1 MEFGEKIEGYE
12 VNVLNEREI
21 RGGTAIL
28 FLFAIIGFF
37 FSVFKGDY
45 TITKLFVGLF
55 LIDFVIRLHFSPKY
69 SPVLILAKLMVLNQE
84 PEYTG
89 APQKKFAWTLGFFLA
104 VIMFHTL
111 IIFEVQGPLNFIICL
126 ICLTLFFFEVAF
138 GICVGCKM
146 YNLITKNKSMYCPG
160 NVCSIKTKKSLNKNE
175 VLILIT
181 FLTTIIAIITKLYG
195 VF

>member
-69 SPVLILAKLMVLNQE
+69 SPVLISSSTFWYLSKILIPHTSIL
-84 PEYTG
+84 P
-89 APQKKFAWTLGFFLA
+89 FAFFLYN
-104 VIMFHTL
+104 VLSIG
-111 IIFEVQGPLNFIICL
+111 IFFRISKINFNNCYIS
-126 ICLTLFFFEVAF
+126 
-138 GICVGCKM
+138 
-146 YNLITKNKSMYCPG
+146 SM
-160 NVCSIKTKKSLNKNE
+160 
-175 VLILIT
+175 
-181 FLTTIIAIITKLYG
+181 
-195 VF
+195 